1 MQTNLD
7 PDILATDRGRTADAI
22 LRACVH
28 CGFCN
33 ATCPTYQVRGD
44 ELDGPRGRIY
54 LMKSMLEAGRGTR
67 EMRTHLDRCLTCRNC
82 ETTCPSGVRY
92 GELLEIG
99 RELLD
104 ETCARPPVEAAAR
117 WLINEVVQ
125 RPALLGAAIGLGQ
138 RVRGLLPAALAS
150 KVPAT
155 VPDLPWPAP
164 RHARRVLLLTGCAQ
178 AAATPDVNHAIATL
192 LDGLG
197 VSALP
202 ADGCCGA
209 LPHHLGQVDSADG
222 MLARNVR
229 AWQAAA
235 GADVEAVISSASGC
249 GVHVKDYGRLVK
261 DARLA
266 AGAQALA
273 GKTVDIA
280 EYLTRLVAERGALR
294 PATRP
299 RRVAWHP
306 PCTLQH
312 GQRVTGVVERLLEA
326 AGHTLVPVQDAH
338 LCCGSAGT
346 YSVLQPELATT
357 LGGRKLAS
365 LRANSPE
372 VIATANIGCQLHL
385 NALSGQDDAAVPVVH
400 WVQLLG

>member
-1 MQTNLD
+1 MQTRLD
-7 PDILATDRGRTADAI
+7 PQILATDRGQTADAI

-54 LMKSMLEAGRGTR
+54 LMKSMLEAGQGTR

-99 RELLD
+99 REVLD
-104 ETCARPPVEAAAR
+104 ETCARPPQDVAAR

-125 RPALLGAAIGLGQ
+125 RPRLFGAAVAIGQ

-150 KVPAT
+150 KVPQPVVAT
-155 VPDLPWPAP
+155 AWPVP

-178 AAATPDVNHAIATL
+178 AAVTPDVNSAIAAL
-192 LDGLG
+192 LDANG

-209 LPHHLGQVDSADG
+209 LPHHLGLVDSADG
-222 MLARNVR
+222 MLARNLR
-229 AWQAAA
+229 GWR
-235 GADVEAVISSASGC
+235 GALGDVEAVISSASGC
-249 GVHVKDYGRLVK
+249 GVHVKDYGRLAK
-261 DARLA
+261 DAALEADAQRLA
-266 AGAQALA
+266 TL
-273 GKTVDIA
+273 TLDIA
-280 EYLTRLVAERGALR
+280 EYLTKLVADQGSLR
-294 PATRP
+294 PAAQP

-312 GQRVTGVVERLLEA
+312 GQRVTGLVEALLRA
-326 AGHTLVPVQDAH
+326 AGHTLVPVRDAH

-346 YSVLQPELATT
+346 YSVLQPELSSV
-357 LGGRKLAS
+357 LGKRKLAS
-365 LRANSPE
+365 LREHAPE
-372 VIATANIGCQLHL
+372 VVATANIGCQLHL
-385 NALSGQDDAAVPVVH
+385 DALAATDDTAPRVVH

>member
-1 MQTNLD
+1 
-7 PDILATDRGRTADAI
+7 
-22 LRACVH
+22 
-28 CGFCN
+28 
-33 ATCPTYQVRGD
+33 
-44 ELDGPRGRIY
+44 
-54 LMKSMLEAGRGTR
+54 
-67 EMRTHLDRCLTCRNC
+67 
-82 ETTCPSGVRY
+82 
-92 GELLEIG
+92 
-99 RELLD
+99 
-104 ETCARPPVEAAAR
+104 
-117 WLINEVVQ
+117 
-125 RPALLGAAIGLGQ
+125 
-138 RVRGLLPAALAS
+138 
-150 KVPAT
+150 
-155 VPDLPWPAP
+155 
-164 RHARRVLLLTGCAQ
+164 
-178 AAATPDVNHAIATL
+178 
-192 LDGLG
+192 
-197 VSALP
+197 
-202 ADGCCGA
+202 
-209 LPHHLGQVDSADG
+209 
-222 MLARNVR
+222 VR

-346 YSVLQPELATT
+346 YSVLQPEISQLLQANKLHALTAGRPAAIASANVGCIGH
-357 LGGRKLAS
+357 LGSVAEIPVRHWIELIDA
-365 LRANSPE
+365 R
-372 VIATANIGCQLHL
+372 
-385 NALSGQDDAAVPVVH
+385 LSG
-400 WVQLLG
+400 